1 MGMNRPP
8 LVVFVD
14 IDDTLI
20 RTAGSK
26 RIRISG
32 VSEHVAALAEEGAS
46 LYCWSSGGGEYAQEV
61 AEELGIAQHFVAFL
75 AKPHAM
81 IDDQDVSQWRRL
93 AQVHPG
99 RCCHLSVDDYW
110 NLVEA
115 KNAGR

>member
-1 MGMNRPP
+1 MATNRLP
-8 LVVFVD
+8 LVVYVD

-32 VSEHVAALAEEGAS
+32 VSEHVAALAEGGAS
-46 LYCWSSGGGEYAQEV
+46 LYCWSSGGGEYAREV

-75 AKPHAM
+75 PKPHAM
-81 IDDQDVSQWRRL
+81 IDDQEVSQWRRL
-93 AQVHPG
+93 TQVHPG

-110 NLVEA
+110 SLIEKTTAN
-115 KNAGR
+115 R